1 MKISEAKQ
9 LRSGINVEVIVLKKG
24 EIRTVNT
31 KAGTTLR
38 VCDCFVEDDTD
49 QIQLTL
55 WEDDVDKVKIGD
67 IVEIKN
73 GYTNT
78 FKGEI
83 SLTKGK
89 YGELN
94 VK

>member
-1 MKISEAKQ
+1 MKISDAKQ
-9 LRSGINVEVIVLKKG
+9 LRSGIDVEVIILKKG
-24 EIRTVNT
+24 DIRTVNT
-31 KAGTTLR
+31 RAGTTLR
-38 VCDCFVEDDTD
+38 VCDCFVEDDSD
-49 QIQLTL
+49 QITLTL
-55 WEDDVDKVKIGD
+55 WEDDIDKVKLGD

-83 SLTKGK
+83 SFTKGK
-89 YGELN
+89 YGELI